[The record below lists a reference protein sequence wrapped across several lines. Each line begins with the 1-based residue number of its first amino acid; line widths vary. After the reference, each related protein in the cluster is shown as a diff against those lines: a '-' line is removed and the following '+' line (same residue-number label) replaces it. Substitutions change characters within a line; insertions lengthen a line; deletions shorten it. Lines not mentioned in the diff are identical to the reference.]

1 MAGAE
6 QNAEALVKERF
17 GVVGLIV
24 VLELIFQLIGRTHR
38 LPEGKLLIVKID
50 AGVETIRTP
59 FAVKGALG
67 LHVDRA
73 SRGVGVRLGTRGPAD
88 LDGLDGRDRKPF
100 EARRARGIAATP
112 VRIGTG
118 RADTV
123 EGDANILRIH
133 PAETRT
139 AGFRLDVIN
148 IDAGQVFEKFTDV
161 AIGHVAKNVG
171 RNRGRDV
178 HVAPLVHDRLGISF
192 AFGRHRECGQLQNFP
207 VFRPPRARRGGGA
220 DQINFADSRLP
231 RRDRE
236 GLVYGD
242 IARVGNRDRSGSGG
256 DTRELKRAIILGI
269 GHLVGAIETDLG
281 VADIFLG
288 DGIVDPA
295 LDRAGRSR
303 LGRQRDRQN

>member
-6 QNAEALVKERF
+6 QNAEALVEERF
-17 GVVGLIV
+17 RVVGLIV
-24 VLELIFQLIGRTHR
+24 VLELIFQLIGRPHR

-50 AGVETIRTP
+50 AGVETVGTP

-73 SRGVGVRLGTRGPAD
+73 GGRVGVRLGARGPAD

-100 EARRARGIAATP
+100 EARRARGVAATA
-112 VRIGTG
+112 VRISTG

-123 EGDANILRIH
+123 EGDADILRIH
-133 PAETRT
+133 PAEAR
-139 AGFRLDVIN
+139 AARFGLDVIN

-161 AIGHVAKNVG
+161 AIGDVAKNVG

-178 HVAPLVHDRLGISF
+178 HVSPLVHDRLGISF
-192 AFGRHRECGQLQNFP
+192 ALGRHRECSQLQNLT
-207 VFRPPRARRGGGA
+207 VFRPPRDRRGRGT

-256 DTRELKRAIILGI
+256 DTRKLKRAIILGV

-295 LDRAGRSR
+295 LDRAGWGGLRR
-303 LGRQRDRQN
+303 QRGRQN